1 MPEIKLAE
9 PVRKLLGEKEA
20 EIKELEEKLKHL
32 ESKAEKLEAELD
44 ALTAEKEEL
53 DAKLKKKETEVNAFK
68 SKFRKSEDKL
78 TKVEDELG
86 RAKEEGRTAEVP
98 LEELVYVYLLG
109 AGGEIAIPQCARA
122 LGVKKKA
129 VKKAIDRLVKN
140 GRVGK

>member
-20 EIKELEEKLKHL
+20 EIKELKEKLKQL

-53 DAKLKKKETEVNAFK
+53 VAFK

-78 TKVEDELG
+78 AKVEEELRG
-86 RAKEEGRTAEVP
+86 AKEEGRIAEVP

-122 LGVKKKA
+122 LGIKEKA
-129 VKKAIDRLVKN
+129 VKEAIARLVKE